1 MSGCS
6 RISAH
11 CTMPS
16 PLTSRMPNTGGSTLR
31 HCTTH
36 CGSSAY
42 DVPTRC
48 SKNSYLTSA
57 ASVGADTYSSA
68 MQNTAQAT
76 ELRVSLTEG
85 VV

>member
-1 MSGCS
+1 MSGWI

-16 PLTSRMPNTGGSTLR
+16 PFMSRMPKTGGSTLR

-42 DVPTRC
+42 GVPTRC
-48 SKNSYLTSA
+48 WKNSTLTSA
-57 ASVGADTYSSA
+57 ASVGADT
-68 MQNTAQAT
+68 
-76 ELRVSLTEG
+76 
-85 VV
+85 